1 MDSSNGLVAL
11 PSEVKYGGILG
22 TNDLMV
28 EENEGNLEDRTSEGL
43 VARGMTTVVVENEL
57 CLGPE
62 VCSRVLEWSRRGL

>member
-11 PSEVKYGGILG
+11 PSEVEYGGILG

-57 CLGPE
+57 RLGPE
-62 VCSRVLEWSRRGL
+62 VCSRVLGWSRRGL

>member
-57 CLGPE
+57 RLGPE

>member
-28 EENEGNLEDRTSEGL
+28 EENEGNLEDRTSEGV

-57 CLGPE
+57 RLGPE
-62 VCSRVLEWSRRGL
+62 VCSQVLEWSRRGL

>member
-57 CLGPE
+57 RLGPE
-62 VCSRVLEWSRRGL
+62 VCSRVLEWSHRGL

>member
-28 EENEGNLEDRTSEGL
+28 EENEGNLEDSTSEGL
-43 VARGMTTVVVENEL
+43 VASGH
-57 CLGPE
+57 C
-62 VCSRVLEWSRRGL
+62 CC

>member
-57 CLGPE
+57 RLGPE
-62 VCSRVLEWSRRGL
+62 VCSQVLEWSRRGL